1 LLVKINPTRIVSLD
15 VRITTVWDSR
25 LVSDDFS
32 CARLVYFINFFGIN
46 MYRLSTGIAF
56 FLIFCS
62 IFLSNQSVAAN
73 NIESLSWLPFLTA
86 NMQRLQPD
94 KNCPQ
99 NQVNDLQV
107 NKNGQQINSY
117 IRQVNWD
124 LDCIQSTIKKDQAAI
139 VVDQQKQIVQL
150 LNQLVVLPKFELN
163 LNTINLTSKLIKTTF
178 SSKLSIKKSSSTI
191 FVTFK
196 SNLLK
201 GKISLNLQSKKL
213 LVNANFLLDKLS
225 DYIHL
230 TDLQSYYFH
239 NNLSLSYQSDLN
251 YWQMG
256 RFKADWQ
263 GDIPEVAENVK
274 LSIQGE
280 VDLLKK
286 HLTLSTFLVNAQ
298 KILMP
303 ISEKQSW
310 KTGYIKL
317 KNNGPVLLNYAD
329 MKIESLPLH
338 IRLGTSSILTKV
350 ERGKSKRTRIDKQK
364 LPPLFMQLA
373 ITGMKNNLLVDWGG
387 VLLNQK
393 LSGKLFLDAEFVKL
407 QVLDNSVNLKSLV
420 DSARSY
426 VDGLDL
432 LEIEKGVIK
441 LNILAQ
447 YQRHKK
453 IMMFNSQLI
462 TDDISGKNDNII
474 FDGASFNSR
483 LHYQVN
489 DQNEISILEDK
500 QQLKV
505 ANLFV
510 GVPIQ
515 SLQIDARIEGGE
527 PVVQHFKARLLGGRL
542 DFDDFKLNAPS
553 QTILN
558 VGGISLAE
566 IIKYSAYP
574 EIKSEAVIDGMLP
587 LTLTANGPQII
598 NGIIFA
604 RPPGGYIKVP
614 ENTVIK
620 AMGRGNPTFSF
631 TMQLLSNFQFD
642 TMLGR
647 IGYTSDGESD
657 LKIEIKG
664 ISPTVSGTQP
674 VNFNYSH
681 NENILK
687 LLKTLRFND
696 ELVRDIKERY

>member
-1 LLVKINPTRIVSLD
+1 
-15 VRITTVWDSR
+15 
-25 LVSDDFS
+25 
-32 CARLVYFINFFGIN
+32 
-46 MYRLSTGIAF
+46 
-56 FLIFCS
+56 
-62 IFLSNQSVAAN
+62 
-73 NIESLSWLPFLTA
+73 
-86 NMQRLQPD
+86 MQRLQPD

-107 NKNGQQINSY
+107 NKNGPQINSY
-117 IRQVNWD
+117 IREINWD
-124 LDCIQSTIKKDQAAI
+124 VDCTQSEIKQNQSTTALE
-139 VVDQQKQIVQL
+139 QQKQIVQL
-150 LNQLVVLPKFELN
+150 LSQLAVLPKFELK
-163 LNTINLTSKLIKTTF
+163 LNTINLTSKLIKTTL

-191 FVTFK
+191 FLTFK

-201 GKISLNLQSKKL
+201 GQISLNLHSKKL
-213 LVNANFLLDKLS
+213 RVDANVLLDKLPN
-225 DYIHL
+225 YIHL
-230 TDLQSYYFH
+230 TDQQSHYFN
-239 NNLSLSYQSDLN
+239 NNLSLNYQSDLN

-256 RFKADWQ
+256 AFKADWQ
-263 GDIPEVAENVK
+263 GDIPELAQNVAF
-274 LSIQGE
+274 SIEGK
-280 VDLLKK
+280 VDLSKK
-286 HLTLSTFLVNAQ
+286 HLTLSTFSADAK
-298 KILMP
+298 KILIP
-303 ISEKQSW
+303 ISKKQSW
-310 KTGYIKL
+310 KAGYIKL
-317 KNNGPVLLNYAD
+317 NNNGPALFNYAD
-329 MKIESLPLH
+329 MKVESLPVHL
-338 IRLGTSSILTKV
+338 RVGTSNILTKV
-350 ERGKSKRTRIDKQK
+350 ERGKSKRIRIDKQK
-364 LPPLFMQLA
+364 LPPLFMQLVVSG
-373 ITGMKNNLLVDWGG
+373 IENELLVDWGLT
-387 VLLNQK
+387 LLNQK
-393 LSGKLFLDAEFVKL
+393 LSGKLLLDTEFVKL
-407 QVLDNSVNLKSLV
+407 QVLENSINLKSLV
-420 DSARSY
+420 ESTRSY

-432 LEIEKGVIK
+432 LEIEKGAIK
-441 LNILAQ
+441 LNLLAQ

-453 IMMFNSQLI
+453 TMIFNSQLI
-462 TDDISGKNDNII
+462 TDDISGKNDNIV
-474 FDGASFNSR
+474 FDGASFNSQ

-489 DQNEISILEDK
+489 NQNEFSILEDK

-505 ANLFV
+505 ANLFI

-515 SLQIDARIEGGE
+515 SLQIDARFEGGE

-587 LTLTANGPQII
+587 LTLTANGPEITD
-598 NGIIFA
+598 GIIFA

-620 AMGRGNPTFSF
+620 AMGRGNPAFSF

-642 TMLGR
+642 TLLGR

-657 LKIEIKG
+657 LNVKIKG